1 MACSC
6 RHNQKVRDGEEKRPK
21 SPCIFCAEK
30 HLSTAYALSKEIGY
44 EGINRQWIIGE
55 LVLSQWHLKEHLDEA
70 MEIRKIRHQIQS
82 RREQDVKW
90 EPILEK
96 IGKLADKGN

>member
-30 HLSTAYALSKEIGY
+30 HLSTAYALQKETNY
-44 EGINRQWIIGE
+44 EEINRQWIIGE
-55 LVLSQWHLKEHLDEA
+55 LVLAQWHMKEFPEEA

-82 RREQDVKW
+82 RKEKEVVWDK
-90 EPILEK
+90 ILEK
-96 IGKLADKGN
+96 VGKLAEKAT